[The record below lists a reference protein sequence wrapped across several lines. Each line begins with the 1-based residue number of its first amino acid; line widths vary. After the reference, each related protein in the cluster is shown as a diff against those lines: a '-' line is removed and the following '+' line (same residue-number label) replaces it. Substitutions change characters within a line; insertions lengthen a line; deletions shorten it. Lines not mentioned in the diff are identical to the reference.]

1 MDPVLTYNF
10 DEIEYTVRQQIHT
23 TSAQLNTA
31 LADLRSQISPLQAT
45 WTRQAAEAYRA
56 EQTKWDQAAHA
67 LNEILI
73 TLGNAVR
80 DGAGD
85 VADSDVRAAGAWVR

>member
-10 DEIEYTVRQQIHT
+10 DEIEFSVRQQIHV

-31 LADLRSQISPLQAT
+31 LADLRAQIAPLQAV
-45 WTRQAAEAYRA
+45 WTRESAEAYGV

-80 DGAGD
+80 DGAGE
-85 VADSDVRAAGAWVR
+85 VADADVRAAGAWIG